1 MNILGQHN
9 KKFFL
14 FLNRIKYYTFEKQ
27 MIFKLIV

>member
-9 KKFFL
+9 KFFL